1 MEVIAEGVE
10 SRNQLRFLR
19 RNGCHYAQ
27 GRLFGE
33 PCSAEELLALLV
45 TQAAGGAA
53 PFAHLL
59 RHADE
64 AASRSA

>member
-10 SRNQLRFLR
+10 SRGQLRFLR
-19 RNGCHYAQ
+19 SNSCNYGQ

-33 PCSAEELLALLV
+33 PCSAEELLVLLA
-45 TQAAGGAA
+45 QQGGGDA

-59 RHADE
+59 RDADE
-64 AASRSA
+64 VASRSA